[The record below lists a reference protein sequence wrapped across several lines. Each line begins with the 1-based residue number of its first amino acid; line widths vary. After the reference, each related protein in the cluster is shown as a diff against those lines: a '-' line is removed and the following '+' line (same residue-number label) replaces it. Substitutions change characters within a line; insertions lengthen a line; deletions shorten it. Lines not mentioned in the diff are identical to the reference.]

1 MRHTSPLPAY
11 DRTRDLPGLIAV
23 WPAEL
28 VDTSEEGRRRLIAK
42 LRRALRAERRRGL
55 MGHWTYDL
63 ARHAQLLVA
72 FEAEYALA
80 CAGDGGSDVRFA
92 VRRTPSRRLR

>member
-28 VDTSEEGRRRLIAK
+28 SDTSAESRRRLIAK
-42 LRRALRAERRRGL
+42 LRSALRAERRRGL

-72 FEAEYALA
+72 FKAECALA
-80 CAGDGGSDVRFA
+80 CVIDGGSETPFA
-92 VRRTPSRRLR
+92 PPCARSRRLP

>member
-1 MRHTSPLPAY
+1 MRHTSHLPAY

-28 VDTSEEGRRRLIAK
+28 VDMSDEGRRRLIAK

-63 ARHAQLLVA
+63 ARHAQLLAA
-72 FEAEYALA
+72 FKAECALA
-80 CAGDGGSDVRFA
+80 CADDGGNHAPFA
-92 VRRTPSRRLR
+92 LPRTPSRRRR